1 MNLADYQRA
10 VLRVSL
16 ALEPSAADL
25 ALLGDEARF
34 RMYRHMIRS
43 RLEGMAEV
51 AFKGTYALVGESAM
65 QASFARFLAEVG
77 PRSRLIREVI
87 TDFGRFA
94 QGDRGLLDGAPPQ
107 TSDVLGFEL
116 AKWEVAY
123 RPAHYPA
130 LGESG
135 MRELDFEGRPVLN
148 PTLRQLRLASQMLA
162 TCKLNPTPA
171 TQGSHF
177 ALLVYR
183 PPALND
189 VRWWA
194 VGAFFAALTERFMC
208 GDGSVAEAVQAVA
221 HDQQRAVDQALLDEL
236 ATDLTLAV
244 QRGVLL
250 GVRD

>member
-10 VLRVSL
+10 VLRLSL

-34 RMYRHMIRS
+34 RLYRHMIRS
-43 RLEGMAEV
+43 RLAGMAEV
-51 AFKGTYALVGESAM
+51 AFKGTYDLVGEPAM

-87 TDFGRFA
+87 ADFGRFA
-94 QGDRGLLDGAPPQ
+94 QRDRSLLDRTPPE
-107 TSDVLGFEL
+107 TADLLCFEL

-123 RPAHYPA
+123 VPAHYPA
-130 LGESG
+130 LGERG
-135 MRELDFEGRPVLN
+135 LREFDFEGQAVMN
-148 PTLRQLRLASQMLA
+148 PTLRQLRLAAPVLA
-162 TCKLNPTPA
+162 TCKLSPVPA
-171 TQGSHF
+171 IQGSHF

-189 VRWWA
+189 VRWWV
-194 VGAFFAALTERFMC
+194 VGAFFAALTQRLVR

-221 HDQQRAVDQALLDEL
+221 HDQQRAVDETLLDEL